1 MKVKEIVSAYKT
13 LGEAKVNNLEE
24 SEIIKILKARKAMRF
39 IAEDFNEFLKEV
51 QDKFKPENFEEIQF
65 KLQNWAELSDE
76 DKVKMTNI
84 LKEYESKINTVVK
97 DELEKEIELELEKL
111 NENSISKL
119 LKNNEWPIQKLDEIS
134 IIL

>member
-1 MKVKEIVSAYKT
+1 MKVKEIVSAYKA

-24 SEIIKILKARKAMRF
+24 SEIIKILKSRKTMRS
-39 IAEDFNEFLKEV
+39 IAEEFNEFLKEV

-65 KLQNWAELSDE
+65 KLQNWSEVSDE
-76 DKVKMTNI
+76 DKIKITNI
-84 LKEYESKINTVVK
+84 IKEYEAKINSAIK
-97 DELEKEIELELEKL
+97 DELEKEVELELEKL

>member
-1 MKVKEIVSAYKT
+1 MKVKEIVSAYKA

-24 SEIIKILKARKAMRF
+24 SEIIKILKSRKTMRS
-39 IAEDFNEFLKEV
+39 IAEEFNEFLKEV

-65 KLQNWAELSDE
+65 KLQNWSEVSDE
-76 DKVKMTNI
+76 DKIKITNI
-84 LKEYESKINTVVK
+84 IKEYEAKINSAIK

>member
-1 MKVKEIVSAYKT
+1 MKVKEIVSAYKA

-24 SEIIKILKARKAMRF
+24 SEIIKILKSRKTMRS
-39 IAEDFNEFLKEV
+39 IAEEFNEFLKEV
-51 QDKFKPENFEEIQF
+51 QDKFKPENFEEVQL

-76 DKVKMTNI
+76 DKVKITNI
-84 LKEYESKINTVVK
+84 LKEYESKVNIVVK
-97 DELEKEIELELEKL
+97 DELEKEIELELEKI

>member
-111 NENSISKL
+111 NENSIGKL

>member
-97 DELEKEIELELEKL
+97 DELEKEIELELEKI